1 MPKTDEAP
9 CLSNLRKS
17 CSPENRWQVTGD
29 RVTGG
34 LEAFEQLSREERG
47 VADWSAR
54 ATPVRDVQLA
64 ADARHA
70 ICRAVVGVRRRQVM
84 EEEARQNPIERTIAV
99 RQVRR

>member
-1 MPKTDEAP
+1 MQGQDAEDSDEAP

-70 ICRAVVGVRRRQVM
+70 ICRAVVGLS
-84 EEEARQNPIERTIAV
+84 AGAK
-99 RQVRR
+99 